1 MRFKNKAIILS
12 VASLLVAMVVT
23 IILIRRRGRKVFL
36 KDEYRLNDEAYVY
49 VFNRD
54 LEGRKYFNGT
64 LDYVVLPYNY
74 EKLAY
79 EADDGV
85 KHVMY
90 PVKAYGILQ
99 PNGNIQKLRLKE
111 YTYIDK
117 GYLSL

>member
-1 MRFKNKAIILS
+1 MKKKEILLLS
-12 VASLLVAMVVT
+12 AAALLVIVT
-23 IILIRRRGRKVFL
+23 IIVIIRRRGRKVYL
-36 KDEYRLNDEAYVY
+36 KDEYRLNDETYVY

-64 LDYVVLPYNY
+64 LDYVVLPYNF
-74 EKLAY
+74 EKLAF

-90 PVKAYGILQ
+90 PVKAYGMLQ
-99 PNGNIQKLRLKE
+99 PNGKIQKLKLKE
-111 YTYIDK
+111 YAYIDR